1 MPKELLHP
9 HPDVDTLLVLD
20 VQYSPDTPVYQ
31 WWLAGPPP
39 HGTHPDPAGAWHA
52 LFRSSDP
59 FRGYD
64 ASTQD
69 YHGPEQ
75 ATVRGFWRGRW
86 VEHRFVRSEGA
97 GAWEWDLLRGL
108 LEPEAARAHVTG
120 SPLTDR

>member
-1 MPKELLHP
+1 MLCNRESAMPKMLL

-20 VQYSPDTPVYQ
+20 VQYDRDTPVYH

-39 HGTHPDPAGAWHA
+39 HGTHPDPAGAWQA
-52 LFRSSDP
+52 LLDAGDP

-75 ATVRGFWRGRW
+75 ATVRGFWRGTW
-86 VEHRFVRSEGA
+86 VEYRFGRHEGA
-97 GAWEWDLLRGL
+97 AAGEWHRLRGL
-108 LEPEAARAHVTG
+108 LEPEGV
-120 SPLTDR
+120 